1 MIDQNIIKGDIT
13 MKKMLL
19 TLSLSALLV
28 PFAAAEVMTV
38 DMNII
43 TADGVGEKIGTVDL
57 QETEYGVVLT
67 PNLKGLTPGV
77 HGFHVHA
84 NPNCGNVGADGTKG
98 AGLAAGGHFDPTD
111 AKKHG
116 APWGDGH
123 LGDLPPLHV
132 TEDGTATTAVLA
144 PRIKSVADVK
154 DRSIMVHVHGDNF
167 SDDPAPL
174 GGGGARMACGV
185 IPK

>member
-1 MIDQNIIKGDIT
+1 MVN
-13 MKKMLL
+13 MKKIVLA
-19 TLSLSALLV
+19 LSLSVLFTSYSL
-28 PFAAAEVMTV
+28 AETVTV
-38 DMNII
+38 DMNIVS
-43 TADGVGEKIGTVDL
+43 AEGVAEKIGTVEL
-57 QETEYGVVLT
+57 QDTEYGVVFTPTLT
-67 PNLKGLTPGV
+67 GLTAGV

-84 NPNCGNVGADGTKG
+84 NPSCDNTAADGTKG
-98 AGLAAGGHFDPTD
+98 PALAAGGHFDPADT
-111 AKKHG
+111 KKHG

-132 TEDGTATTAVLA
+132 VADGTATTAVLA
-144 PRIKSVADVK
+144 PRIKSVADIK
-154 DRSIMVHVHGDNF
+154 DRAIMVHVHGDNF